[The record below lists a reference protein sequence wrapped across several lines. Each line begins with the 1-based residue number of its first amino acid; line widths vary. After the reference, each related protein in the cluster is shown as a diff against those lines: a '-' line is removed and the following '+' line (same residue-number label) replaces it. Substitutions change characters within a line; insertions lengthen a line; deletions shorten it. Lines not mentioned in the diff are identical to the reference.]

1 LLINDVIRKAGKMK
15 IKHSILIIL
24 FLGSLFFINSCATIF
39 SGTQERVRVK
49 SEPPGAKVYL
59 NGQYTAR
66 KTPCYIRVPR
76 RIKGDKNI
84 QKYVLKKEGYKEV
97 RINDAASMNGTTLL
111 NLLIAPPGIIVDWA
125 TGSIF
130 KYNKRVYA
138 VLEED
143 ETYLTKSRSDGHSK
157 ETVRASQTSD
167 VDHNIPEIKMKYK
180 NRFALIIGNEDYS
193 SYQED
198 LREEINVKFARNDA
212 IAFKRYAEKVMG
224 IPEKNIIFLTDA
236 TLGQMSQAL
245 SKISLISKNMNG
257 RAELFFYYAGH
268 GLPHEETKEP
278 YLIPVD
284 VSGKNLEAAVKL
296 ETVYSKL
303 TQYPSK
309 RVSVFLD
316 ACFSGGAREQGLVA
330 ARGVKIKPRSAGVK
344 GNMIVFSA
352 TSEKQTALPYRE
364 KNHGFFTYFLLK
376 KLQTC
381 KGDITYKELADYMK
395 KKVSIESVLLN
406 DKEQIPHVN
415 VSPTVYHSWES
426 WKLNY

>member
-1 LLINDVIRKAGKMK
+1 MR
-15 IKHSILIIL
+15 IKHFIPIIL

-39 SGTQERVRVK
+39 SGTQERVNVK

-66 KTPCYIRVPR
+66 KTPCHIRVPR
-76 RIKGDKNI
+76 RIEGDKNI

-111 NLLIAPPGIIVDWA
+111 NLLIAPPGILVDWA

-138 VLEED
+138 VLEKD
-143 ETYLTKSRSDGHSK
+143 EENLTESRPEGFDRESVKSSL
-157 ETVRASQTSD
+157 TSD
-167 VDHNIPEIKMKYK
+167 VDHNIPEIRRKYK

-193 SYQED
+193 SYQKD
-198 LREEINVKFARNDA
+198 LTAEINVRFARNDA
-212 IAFKRYAEKVMG
+212 IAFKMYAEKVLG
-224 IPEKNIIFLTDA
+224 IPEKNVILLTDA

-257 RAELFFYYAGH
+257 KAELFFYYAGH

-296 ETVYSKL
+296 DKVYNKL
-303 TQYPSK
+303 TEYPVK

-330 ARGVKIKPRSAGVK
+330 ARGVKIQPRSAGVK

-352 TSEKQTALPYRE
+352 TSGKQTALPYRE

-376 KLQTC
+376 KLQSC
-381 KGDITYKELADYMK
+381 KGDITYQELADYMK

-415 VSPTVYHSWES
+415 VSPSVYDNWEN